1 MLRPAIRGTV
11 AHEPPSMTLCFPSK
25 KSAAIALVLVKVICL
40 DGRRVLT
47 AISWIYLHSLE
58 ALVRHKCRAGPFPDT
73 TEFPLSCEVITM
85 REDGGRVPVFEARV
99 GSVHVAEDG

>member
-25 KSAAIALVLVKVICL
+25 KSAAIVFVLARVIFL
-40 DGRRVLT
+40 GGVRVLT

-73 TEFPLSCEVITM
+73 TEFPLSREVITM